1 MLDKNIKPWL
11 LEVNESPSF
20 NDDTEVDKKIKGQ
33 LIEDTFRLLDLKK
46 MDKQRIKDIEYQKSI
61 I

>member
-20 NDDTEVDKKIKGQ
+20 NDDTEVDKKIKRQ

-46 MDKQRIKDIEYQKSI
+46 MDK
-61 I
+61 